1 MSIYL
6 VYAEVVAAAK
16 AAYLDGTLQAV
27 RPYNAA
33 KGCLYSECC
42 AVGAALDSVARE
54 HFDMKG
60 SVDCL
65 IESGDITTDDRPALE
80 HLQNTHDAA
89 LSSEPRFRKDKLAE
103 LRALLGIDA

>member
-42 AVGAALDSVARE
+42 AVGAALAPVTRE
-54 HFDMKG
+54 HFDKKG

-65 IESGDITTDDRPALE
+65 IESGCITTDDRPALE

-89 LSSEPRFRKDKLAE
+89 LTYDPHSRESKLAE
-103 LRALLGIDA
+103 LRALLNIDA